1 MMTTLSNQEIAER
14 LEKLTELS
22 LELSN
27 NHDIPLLLEHILRTA
42 QSMTHADGGTLYR
55 LSQDKQSLEFYI
67 AINHSLNIYLGGV
80 QGRQVE
86 FAALPLR
93 DASGQANLQA
103 VASYAANYK
112 LSVNIQDVYAT
123 DLFNFSAT
131 REFDQRHGYR
141 TRSLLTVPMHDH
153 EGELLGVLQ
162 LINASENQQL
172 CAFSM
177 TDQRFIEALASQ
189 AAIAIT
195 NQHLIAQLENLFV
208 SLVHLINIG
217 IDEKSPHTGRHCQ
230 LVPELTMMLAQA
242 VHQVDYGPY
251 AQFTMTE
258 RDRKE
263 LWMAGIL
270 HDCGKISTPVH
281 VVEKST
287 KLQTLFDRIHLL
299 ESRFAALHAQTELAN
314 LQQQLRLQQ
323 QVSLGQLSTEQAAHA
338 SAELAQ
344 QLQQQLQQFQAD
356 LALLRRV
363 NQGAERM
370 QQADLDEVAR
380 IASYQWRDAEGQL
393 QPMLS
398 ADEVENLSVK
408 AGTLTAAERQIINN
422 HIVTTI
428 KMLEALPWPKHL
440 QNVPEFAGGHH
451 ERMDGKGYPRGLHA
465 GQMSP
470 QARMMA
476 IADIF
481 EALTAKDRPYKV
493 GKTLTESLHILGQF
507 SLNGHIDRDLFAIFV
522 REQVYLTYAKKF
534 MDPAQIDQVD
544 LQTIPGYTP

>member
-1 MMTTLSNQEIAER
+1 MTTLSTEEIAQR

-22 LELSN
+22 LELSS

-42 QSMTHADGGTLYR
+42 QSITHADGGTLYR
-55 LSQDKQSLEFYI
+55 LSKDKHSLDFYI
-67 AINHSLNIYLGGV
+67 AINHSLNMYLGGV
-80 QGRQVE
+80 HGKQVD
-86 FAALPLR
+86 FASLPLR
-93 DASGQANLQA
+93 DASGQPNLQA

-112 LSVNIQDVYAT
+112 LAVNIQDVYAT

-131 REFDQRHGYR
+131 REFDQRQHYR

-153 EGELLGVLQ
+153 EGELVGVLQ
-162 LINASENQQL
+162 LINATEQGQL
-172 CAFSM
+172 TSFSV

-195 NQHLIAQLENLFV
+195 NQHLIAQLENLFT

-230 LVPELTMMLAQA
+230 LVPELTMLLAQA
-242 VHQVDYGPY
+242 VHDADYGRY
-251 AQFTMTE
+251 AGFRMTE

-287 KLQTLFDRIHLL
+287 KLQTLFDRIALI
-299 ESRFAALHAQTELAN
+299 ESRFAALRSQRQYAALAR
-314 LQQQLRLQQ
+314 QCELQQ
-323 QVSLGQLSTEQAAHA
+323 QVLQAALEPGALSEALARQQTQLHD
-338 SAELAQ
+338 ELAS
-344 QLQQQLQQFQAD
+344 LDAD
-356 LALLRRV
+356 LALLKRV
-363 NQGAERM
+363 NIGAERM
-370 QQADLDEVAR
+370 QQADLDAVAR
-380 IASYQWRDAEGQL
+380 IAQLEWRDASGQI
-393 QPMLS
+393 QPMLT
-398 ADEVENLSVK
+398 ADELENLSVK
-408 AGTLTAAERQIINN
+408 AGTLTAAERQVINN
-422 HIVTTI
+422 HIVITI

-451 ERMDGKGYPRGLHA
+451 ERMDGKGYPRGLNA
-465 GQMSP
+465 SQMSV
-470 QARMMA
+470 QARVMA

-507 SLNGHIDRDLFAIFV
+507 SLNGHIDPDLFDIFV
-522 REQVYLTYAKKF
+522 RQRVYLRYAEAY
-534 MDPAQIDQVD
+534 MDPAQIDEVD
-544 LQTIPGYTP
+544 LQAIPGYTP

>member
-1 MMTTLSNQEIAER
+1 MTTLSTEEIAQR

-22 LELSN
+22 LELSS

-42 QSMTHADGGTLYR
+42 QSITHADGGTLYR
-55 LSQDKQSLEFYI
+55 LSKDKHSLDFYI
-67 AINHSLNIYLGGV
+67 AINHSLNMYLGGV
-80 QGRQVE
+80 HGKQVD
-86 FAALPLR
+86 FASLPLR

-112 LSVNIQDVYAT
+112 LAVNIQDVYAT

-131 REFDQRHGYR
+131 REFDQRQHYR

-153 EGELLGVLQ
+153 EGELVGVLQ
-162 LINASENQQL
+162 LINATEQGQL
-172 CAFSM
+172 TSFSV

-195 NQHLIAQLENLFV
+195 NQHLIAQLENLFT

-230 LVPELTMMLAQA
+230 LVPELTMLLAQA
-242 VHQVDYGPY
+242 VHDADYGRY
-251 AQFTMTE
+251 ASFRMTE

-287 KLQTLFDRIHLL
+287 KLQTLFDRIALI
-299 ESRFAALHAQTELAN
+299 ESRFAALRSQRQCAALAR
-314 LQQQLRLQQ
+314 QCELQQ
-323 QVSLGQLSTEQAAHA
+323 QVLQAALEPGALSEALARQQTQLHD
-338 SAELAQ
+338 ELAS
-344 QLQQQLQQFQAD
+344 LDAD
-356 LALLRRV
+356 LALLKRV

-370 QQADLDEVAR
+370 QQADLEAVAR
-380 IASYQWRDAEGQL
+380 IAQLEWRDASGQI
-393 QPMLS
+393 QPILT
-398 ADEVENLSVK
+398 ADELENLSVK
-408 AGTLTAAERQIINN
+408 AGTLTAAERQVINN
-422 HIVTTI
+422 HIVITI

-451 ERMDGKGYPRGLHA
+451 ERMDGKGYPRGLNA
-465 GQMSP
+465 SQMSV
-470 QARMMA
+470 QARVMA

-507 SLNGHIDRDLFAIFV
+507 SLNGHIDPDLFDIFV
-522 REQVYLTYAKKF
+522 RQRVYLRYAEAY
-534 MDPAQIDQVD
+534 MDPAQIDEVD
-544 LQTIPGYTP
+544 LQAIPGYTP

>member
-1 MMTTLSNQEIAER
+1 MTTLSTEEIAQR

-22 LELSN
+22 LELSS

-42 QSMTHADGGTLYR
+42 QSITHADGGTLYR
-55 LSQDKQSLEFYI
+55 LSKDKNSLDFYI
-67 AINHSLNIYLGGV
+67 AINHSLNMYLGGV
-80 QGRQVE
+80 HGKQVD
-86 FAALPLR
+86 FASLPLR

-112 LSVNIQDVYAT
+112 LAVNIQDVYAT

-131 REFDQRHGYR
+131 REFDQRQHYR

-153 EGELLGVLQ
+153 EGELVGVLQ
-162 LINASENQQL
+162 LINATEQGQL
-172 CAFSM
+172 TSFSV

-195 NQHLIAQLENLFV
+195 NQHLIAQLENLFT

-230 LVPELTMMLAQA
+230 LVPELTMLLAQA
-242 VHQVDYGPY
+242 VHDADYGRY
-251 AQFTMTE
+251 AGFRMTE

-287 KLQTLFDRIHLL
+287 KLQTLFDRIALI
-299 ESRFAALHAQTELAN
+299 ESRFAALRSQRQCAALAR
-314 LQQQLRLQQ
+314 QCELQQ
-323 QVSLGQLSTEQAAHA
+323 QVLQAALEPGALSEALARQQTQLHD
-338 SAELAQ
+338 ELAS
-344 QLQQQLQQFQAD
+344 LDAD
-356 LALLRRV
+356 LALLKRV
-363 NQGAERM
+363 NIGAERM
-370 QQADLDEVAR
+370 QQADLDAVAR
-380 IASYQWRDAEGQL
+380 IAQLEWRDASGQI
-393 QPMLS
+393 QPMLT
-398 ADEVENLSVK
+398 ADELENLSVK
-408 AGTLTAAERQIINN
+408 AGTLTAAERQVINN
-422 HIVTTI
+422 HIVITI

-451 ERMDGKGYPRGLHA
+451 ERMDGKGYPRGLNA
-465 GQMSP
+465 SQMSV
-470 QARMMA
+470 QARVMA

-507 SLNGHIDRDLFAIFV
+507 SLNGHIDPDLFDIFV
-522 REQVYLTYAKKF
+522 RQRVYLRYAEAY
-534 MDPAQIDQVD
+534 MDPAQIDEVD
-544 LQTIPGYTP
+544 LQAIPGYTP

>member
-1 MMTTLSNQEIAER
+1 MMTTLSTEEIAER

-42 QSMTHADGGTLYR
+42 QSIAHADGGTLYR

-67 AINHSLNIYLGGV
+67 AINHSLGMYLGGV
-80 QGRQVE
+80 DGKQVD
-86 FAALPLR
+86 FAPLPLR
-93 DASGQANLQA
+93 DDQGQANLQA

-112 LSVNIQDVYAT
+112 LSVNIQDVYTT

-131 REFDQRHGYR
+131 REFDQRHHYR

-153 EGELLGVLQ
+153 EGELVGVLQ
-162 LINASENQQL
+162 LINASADGEL
-172 CAFSM
+172 TGFSM

-195 NQHLIAQLENLFV
+195 NQHLIAQLENLFI

-230 LVPELTMMLAQA
+230 LVPELTMMLAEA
-242 VHQVDYGPY
+242 VHKADYGPY
-251 AQFTMTE
+251 AQFTMSE

-299 ESRFAALHAQTELAN
+299 EARFAALRSQAELTC
-314 LQQQLRLQQ
+314 LQQQLHLQQ
-323 QVSLGQLSTEQAAHA
+323 QVSLGEIQ
-338 SAELAQ
+338 AQ
-344 QLQQQLQQFQAD
+344 QAQQRATELHTELQQQLAQYQAD
-356 LALLRRV
+356 LALLQRV

-370 QQADLDEVAR
+370 QQADLDQVAR
-380 IASYQWRDAEGQL
+380 IANYQWRDSQGQL
-393 QPMLS
+393 QPMLN
-398 ADEVENLSVK
+398 ADELENLSVR

-440 QNVPEFAGGHH
+440 KNVPEFAGGHH
-451 ERMDGKGYPRGLHA
+451 ERMDGKGYPRGLQA

-493 GKTLTESLHILGQF
+493 GKTLTESLQILGQF
-507 SLNGHIDRDLFAIFV
+507 SLNGHIDPDLFAIFV
-522 REQVYLTYAKKF
+522 REKVYLRYARQF

-544 LQTIPGYTP
+544 ERSIPGYSA

>member
-1 MMTTLSNQEIAER
+1 MTTLSTEEIAQR

-22 LELSN
+22 LELSS

-42 QSMTHADGGTLYR
+42 QSITHADGGTLYR
-55 LSQDKQSLEFYI
+55 LSKDKHSLDFYI
-67 AINHSLNIYLGGV
+67 AINHSLNMYLGGV
-80 QGRQVE
+80 HGKQVD
-86 FAALPLR
+86 FASLPLR

-112 LSVNIQDVYAT
+112 LAVNIQDVYAT
-123 DLFNFSAT
+123 ALFNFSAT
-131 REFDQRHGYR
+131 REFDQRQHYR

-153 EGELLGVLQ
+153 EGELVGVLQ
-162 LINASENQQL
+162 LINATEQGQL
-172 CAFSM
+172 TSFSV

-195 NQHLIAQLENLFV
+195 NQHLIAQLENLFT

-230 LVPELTMMLAQA
+230 LVPELTMLLAQA
-242 VHQVDYGPY
+242 VHDADYGRY
-251 AQFTMTE
+251 ASFRMTE

-287 KLQTLFDRIHLL
+287 KLQTLFDRIALI
-299 ESRFAALHAQTELAN
+299 ESRFAALRSQRQCAALAR
-314 LQQQLRLQQ
+314 QCELQQ
-323 QVSLGQLSTEQAAHA
+323 QVLQAALEPGALSEALARQQTQLHD
-338 SAELAQ
+338 ELAS
-344 QLQQQLQQFQAD
+344 LDAD
-356 LALLRRV
+356 LALLKRV
-363 NQGAERM
+363 NIGAERM
-370 QQADLDEVAR
+370 QQADLDAVAR
-380 IASYQWRDAEGQL
+380 IAQLEWRDASGQI
-393 QPMLS
+393 QPMLT
-398 ADEVENLSVK
+398 ADELENLSVK
-408 AGTLTAAERQIINN
+408 AGTLTAAERQVINN
-422 HIVTTI
+422 HIVITI

-451 ERMDGKGYPRGLHA
+451 ERMDGKGYPRGLNA
-465 GQMSP
+465 SQMSV
-470 QARMMA
+470 QARVMA

-507 SLNGHIDRDLFAIFV
+507 SLNGHIDPDLFDIFV
-522 REQVYLTYAKKF
+522 RQRVYLRYAEAY
-534 MDPAQIDQVD
+534 MDPAQIDEVD
-544 LQTIPGYTP
+544 LQAIPGYTP

>member
-1 MMTTLSNQEIAER
+1 MTTLSTEEIAQR

-22 LELSN
+22 LELSS

-42 QSMTHADGGTLYR
+42 QSITHADGGTLYR
-55 LSQDKQSLEFYI
+55 LSKDKHSLDFYI
-67 AINHSLNIYLGGV
+67 AINHSLNMYLGGV
-80 QGRQVE
+80 HGKQVD
-86 FAALPLR
+86 FASLPLR

-112 LSVNIQDVYAT
+112 LAVNIQDVYAT

-131 REFDQRHGYR
+131 REFDQRQHYR

-153 EGELLGVLQ
+153 EGELVGVLQ
-162 LINASENQQL
+162 LINATEQGQL
-172 CAFSM
+172 TSFSV

-195 NQHLIAQLENLFV
+195 NQHLIAQLENLFT

-230 LVPELTMMLAQA
+230 LVPELTMLLAQA
-242 VHQVDYGPY
+242 VHDADYGRY
-251 AQFTMTE
+251 AGFRMTE

-287 KLQTLFDRIHLL
+287 KLQTLFDRIALI
-299 ESRFAALHAQTELAN
+299 ESRFAALRSQRQCAALAR
-314 LQQQLRLQQ
+314 QCELQQ
-323 QVSLGQLSTEQAAHA
+323 QVLQAALEPGALSEALARQQTQLHD
-338 SAELAQ
+338 ELAS
-344 QLQQQLQQFQAD
+344 LDAD
-356 LALLRRV
+356 LALLKRV
-363 NQGAERM
+363 NIGAERM
-370 QQADLDEVAR
+370 QQADLDAVAR
-380 IASYQWRDAEGQL
+380 IAQLEWRDASGQI
-393 QPMLS
+393 QPMLT
-398 ADEVENLSVK
+398 ADELENLSVK
-408 AGTLTAAERQIINN
+408 AGTLTAAERQVINN
-422 HIVTTI
+422 HIVITI

-451 ERMDGKGYPRGLHA
+451 ERMDGKGYPRGLNA
-465 GQMSP
+465 SQMSV
-470 QARMMA
+470 QARVMA

-507 SLNGHIDRDLFAIFV
+507 SLNGHIDPDLFDIFV
-522 REQVYLTYAKKF
+522 RQRVYLRYAEAY
-534 MDPAQIDQVD
+534 MDPAQIDEVD
-544 LQTIPGYTP
+544 LQAIPGYTP